1 MVNAVAQYRRA
12 LKKKLRCN
20 GKAKKRLLNGFN
32 QTLSAYLEEH
42 SNSSAEELSAAF
54 GPPREMAE
62 VLMTQI
68 SNQEYAIYRRK
79 TLCLRIL
86 TSILIVVVVFFTLYV
101 WFYKSVGLTST
112 NDLNQIPVDWSETSN
127 TVTKDGSK

>member
-12 LKKKLRCN
+12 LKKKLRCSS
-20 GKAKKRLLNGFN
+20 KAKKRLLTGFV
-32 QTLSAYLEEH
+32 QTLTAYLEEN
-42 SNSSAEELSAAF
+42 SNPSMEELSAAF

-86 TSILIVVVVFFTLYV
+86 TSILIVVVVLFTLYV

-112 NDLNQIPVDWSETSN
+112 NDLDQVPIDWSETSN